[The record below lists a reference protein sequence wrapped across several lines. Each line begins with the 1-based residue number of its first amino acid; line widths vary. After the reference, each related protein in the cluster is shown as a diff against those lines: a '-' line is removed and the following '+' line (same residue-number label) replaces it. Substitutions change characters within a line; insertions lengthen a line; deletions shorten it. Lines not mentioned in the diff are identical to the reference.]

1 MADGKLPPSVRAE
14 ALRLLGVSG
23 EPQAEL
29 SAEMENCYAE
39 LLRHSSPR
47 TVYKIFDIKADDDA
61 VEITPELR
69 LHGAALAELC
79 RESRRAAL
87 LAATLG
93 SGVDRLITRTQAESI
108 SRAMI
113 LDACASAEI
122 ERLCDETEPA
132 IMAEASRTAPAAV
145 KGEIWLTM
153 RFSPGYSGVEAAE
166 SAKIIM
172 ALDAGRAIGLS
183 LTHSGML
190 VPIKSV
196 TAIIG
201 IADRPQK
208 RYRSCAACAAAGAC
222 PYRKR
227 GAYCGD
233 RA

>member
-23 EPQAEL
+23 APQAEL
-29 SAEMENCYAE
+29 SAEMEGCYAE

-47 TVYKIFDIKADDDA
+47 TIYKIFDIRADCDT

-69 LHGAALAELC
+69 LRGAALAELC
-79 RESRRAAL
+79 KDSRRAAL

-93 SGVDRLITRTQAESI
+93 AGVDRLIARTQAVSV
-108 SRAMI
+108 SRATI

-122 ERLCDETEPA
+122 ERLCDETEPT

-145 KGEIWLTM
+145 KGEVWLTM
-153 RFSPGYSGVEAAE
+153 RFSPGYSGVEPAE
-166 SAKIIM
+166 SAKIID
-172 ALDAGRAIGLS
+172 ALNAGRAIGLS
-183 LTHSGML
+183 LTHSVML